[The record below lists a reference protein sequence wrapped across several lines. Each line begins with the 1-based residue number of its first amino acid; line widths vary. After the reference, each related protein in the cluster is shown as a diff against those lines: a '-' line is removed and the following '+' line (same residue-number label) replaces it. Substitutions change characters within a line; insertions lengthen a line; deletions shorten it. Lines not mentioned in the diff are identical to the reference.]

1 MKIVAFKTSKPK
13 QFNYKPL
20 YYDQQKEEM
29 EERLKKYSETEN
41 SDINRFRSKIRE
53 TWRVKEKKN
62 FKLSKMTLYV
72 YLIGSI
78 LLIYFIFFR

>member
-1 MKIVAFKTSKPK
+1 MKIVAFKTTKPK

-20 YYDQQKEEM
+20 YYDKQKEEM
-29 EERLKKYSETEN
+29 EERLKKYSEPEKP
-41 SDINRFRSKIRE
+41 DVNRLRSKIRQ

-62 FKLSKMTLYV
+62 YKLSRMTLYI
-72 YLIGSI
+72 YLAGAI

>member
-1 MKIVAFKTSKPK
+1 MKIVAFKTRKPR

-20 YYDQQKEEM
+20 FYDKQKEEM
-29 EERLKKYSETEN
+29 EERLRKYSEPEQP
-41 SDINRFRSKIRE
+41 DVNRLRSKIRQ

-62 FKLSKMTLYV
+62 FRLSRMTMYV
-72 YLIGSI
+72 YLAGAI